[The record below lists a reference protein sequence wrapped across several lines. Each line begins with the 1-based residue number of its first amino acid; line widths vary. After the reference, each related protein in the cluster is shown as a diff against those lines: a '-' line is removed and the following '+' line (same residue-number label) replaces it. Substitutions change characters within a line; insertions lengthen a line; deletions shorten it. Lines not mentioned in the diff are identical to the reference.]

1 MMACMRRYQLQAAG
15 WVDGGM
21 HAQVR
26 PLLEA
31 MGRGVVELGDD
42 PATAAAA
49 KLVGNFMII
58 SQASTSGGC

>member
-1 MMACMRRYQLQAAG
+1 MR
-15 WVDGGM
+15 GM
-21 HAQVR
+21 RAQVR

-58 SQASTSGGC
+58 SQVRMSVG